1 MNQDARKMIKRKDA
15 AVRDRNIK
23 AFPDDSLAFG
33 KPIITADGDANNDNS
48 AGSKT
53 KKSKGNSQ
61 SVTLKD
67 EVKDHFRAALLA
79 AAENGHADLDDMTS
93 TAVGCLMPTR
103 PRVITRKQDGK
114 TGRTK

>member
-1 MNQDARKMIKRKDA
+1 MNQDAREMIKRKDA
-15 AVRDRNIK
+15 AVHNKNIK

-33 KPIITADGDANNDNS
+33 RPITADGDANNDNS

-67 EVKDHFRAALLA
+67 YFRAAVLA
-79 AAENGHADLDDMTS
+79 AAENGHADLDDVDRGGVLD
-93 TAVGCLMPTR
+93 ADAPACYHEEARREDRRHKINVP
-103 PRVITRKQDGK
+103 P
-114 TGRTK
+114 